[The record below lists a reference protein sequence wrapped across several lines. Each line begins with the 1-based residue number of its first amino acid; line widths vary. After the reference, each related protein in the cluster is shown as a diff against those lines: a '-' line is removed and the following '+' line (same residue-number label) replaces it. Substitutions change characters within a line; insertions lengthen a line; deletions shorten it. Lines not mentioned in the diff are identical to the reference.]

1 MKEGWSWCPAAFSL
15 SVFVA
20 VPSDLHLF
28 TGERRSTP
36 TLAQSSLRCVHVP
49 PFRPSPAA
57 SFCRWA
63 LFVARLVGFHLQE
76 LTSALPTPPPSLIP
90 SSSHLCHDYTFA
102 SLTCDDVTTFF
113 WQQTLPLPSNCLL
126 SEKPSISLSGSRS
139 SRLVHLFLFKVLIF
153 LPSPPPMHFPPNSQ

>member
-15 SVFVA
+15 NVSVV
-20 VPSDLHLF
+20 VLSDLHLF

-57 SFCRWA
+57 SFCRCA

-113 WQQTLPLPSNCLL
+113 
-126 SEKPSISLSGSRS
+126 GSRLYPCQATPS
-139 SRLVHLFLFKVLIF
+139 FLRSRPSRSLAPA
-153 LPSPPPMHFPPNSQ
+153 LPVWSICFYLKS